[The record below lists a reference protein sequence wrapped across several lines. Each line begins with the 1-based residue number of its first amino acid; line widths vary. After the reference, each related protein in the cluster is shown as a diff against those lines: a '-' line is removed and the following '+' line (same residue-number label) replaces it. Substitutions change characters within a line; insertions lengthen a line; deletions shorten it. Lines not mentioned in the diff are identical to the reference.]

1 MIQVSTK
8 DSLKPSGH
16 YSQAIIYNDTIYV
29 SAQLPI
35 DPLTG
40 EKKYGSIDEETERI
54 LKNIDIILNE
64 AGSGKDNII
73 KTTVYLTDI
82 SLWDHVNKIYN
93 YFFRNHK
100 PARTIVSVKEIHFGF
115 KIAIEA
121 IAGKSL
127 LENMAKR

>member
-1 MIQVSTK
+1 MLQISTK
-8 DSLKPSGH
+8 DFLKPSGH
-16 YSQAIIYNDTIYV
+16 YSQAIIHNDTIYV

-64 AGSGKDNII
+64 AGSDKDYII
-73 KTTVYLTDI
+73 KTTVYLSDM
-82 SLWDHVNKIYN
+82 SLWDRVNKTFSH
-93 YFFRNHK
+93 FFQNHK
-100 PARTIVSVKEIHFGF
+100 PARTVVSVKEIHFGF

-121 IAGKSL
+121 IAG
-127 LENMAKR
+127 NDF